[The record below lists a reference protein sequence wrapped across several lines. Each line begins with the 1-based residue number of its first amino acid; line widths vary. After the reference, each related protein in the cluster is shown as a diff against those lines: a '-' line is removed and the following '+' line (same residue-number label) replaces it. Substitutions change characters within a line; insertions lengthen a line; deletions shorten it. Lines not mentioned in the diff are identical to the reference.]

1 MARLVVDEV
10 VTKYT
15 MDPDGYVKGV
25 TTIKQ
30 KNADLMKSHN
40 SAFGKG
46 GIAGIKDHLSGF
58 MSAAGS
64 VVSTI
69 AGIATAFVG
78 LAAAVAGAGAY
89 AYKEYASFDSLTRSL
104 VAVEG
109 SAGNAK
115 LALQDL
121 KNIAKN
127 PGVDF
132 EEAVKG
138 YGGLRRQGLGSDFS
152 KRLVAEAGNAN
163 AYGGGNKQTF
173 EQIMR
178 AMMQI
183 AAKPYL
189 QGDELLQLNEAGIG
203 AQKMIQNRFGTSD
216 TEELKRRGI
225 GSQQVLAGLV
235 EELGKLERVGD
246 GPQNQLDNFFSAIQF
261 GVINAGSGLAGFGT
275 GLSTITTA
283 IEQLTD
289 ANVFGDAIREFVTQ
303 LNLIPS
309 STTDASDAILRITSK
324 FVGFG
329 AYLRNF
335 IDGAGIFLDGFKM
348 FLVNLVGSIPGVGPF
363 IKTLI
368 DSGAA
373 SKAMNNLGVNDFLGE
388 AFGPN
393 AEEAFYNSHKAGL
406 TPKPNSETAFNKTTP
421 ETIPVT
427 QPAALPVLK
436 RIADNTEPLKGIM
449 DRVLGGGGLART
461 SLNLQDLSDL
471 HSGRGSAK
479 NRAEDKILEG
489 IRELVAIQTIAA
501 KSSSRREA

>member
-30 KNADLMKSHN
+30 KNADLIKSHN
-40 SAFGKG
+40 TAFGQG
-46 GIAGIKDHLSGF
+46 GIGGIKDHFSKMLSVAR
-58 MSAAGS
+58 SAA
-64 VVSTI
+64 
-69 AGIATAFVG
+69 TAVFGVG
-78 LAAAVAGAGAY
+78 TAIFAAGAY

-109 SAGNAK
+109 NAENAK
-115 LALQDL
+115 IALQDL

-132 EEAVKG
+132 EEAVRG

-152 KRLVAEAGNAN
+152 KRLVMEAGNAN

-203 AQKMIQNRFGTSD
+203 AQKMIEKRFGTSD
-216 TEELKRRGI
+216 TDELKKRGI

-246 GPQNQLDNFFSAIQF
+246 GPQNQLDNFFSALQF
-261 GVINAGSGLAGFGT
+261 GIINAGAGLAGFAGP
-275 GLSTITTA
+275 LSNITTA

-289 ANVFGDAIREFVTQ
+289 ANVFADAVQAFIGSLGLLQVEGGNAGEV
-303 LNLIPS
+303 L
-309 STTDASDAILRITSK
+309 LRLTSNM
-324 FVGFG
+324 VGFG
-329 AYLRNF
+329 TMLANIGDFVSFIVTTFSPLAGLVKLALGAKSGFMKNWGDGLREAY
-335 IDGAGIFLDGFKM
+335 GA
-348 FLVNLVGSIPGVGPF
+348 N
-363 IKTLI
+363 
-368 DSGAA
+368 AA
-373 SKAMNNLGVNDFLGE
+373 DD
-388 AFGPN
+388 
-393 AEEAFYNSHKAGL
+393 FYNSHKSAL
-406 TPKPNSETAFNKTTP
+406 TPTPKPEKAFKATLETPATTP
-421 ETIPVT
+421 SPV
-427 QPAALPVLK
+427 LPVLN
-436 RIADNTEPLKGIM
+436 RIAENTEPLKGIM
-449 DRVLGGGGLART
+449 DRVLGGGGFART
-461 SLNLQDLSDL
+461 SLNRQDLSDL

-489 IRELVAIQTIAA
+489 IRELVAVQTISGGFA
-501 KSSSRREA
+501 SRREA